1 MGTFPS
7 PCEATQSGVFNVV
20 VTKPDIF
27 NETWERILPVAFT
40 VTASSHFVVTKP
52 DIFNEEPGNFDLI
65 LLRLQEV
72 FQLCVCVC
80 VCVWTQNQEFQI
92 KTTTFVPKRNRK
104 VQNRNVNSTVCVT
117 SRLETNR
124 SVLMSPEHDP
134 T

>member
-80 VCVWTQNQEFQI
+80 VCGH
-92 KTTTFVPKRNRK
+92 KTRSFKSK
-104 VQNRNVNSTVCVT
+104 QQHLCLNVTGRCKT
-117 SRLETNR
+117 E
-124 SVLMSPEHDP
+124 M
-134 T
+134 